1 MIDIIILGATG
12 SIGKQAISL
21 IKDSQEY
28 NLIGFTFD
36 RNYKEALKILD
47 EFPNVKAIGIND
59 SKIASIIEE
68 RYKNSLSIFKGEK
81 VNIELIN
88 CYKGTFVLNA
98 LSGIS
103 GIEPSF
109 EAIKNKSILALANKE
124 TIVVGGELFK
134 KYCKQ
139 YDATVYPVDSEHSAL
154 YKLLSKFDKDEINK
168 IVITASGGSLRNFDL
183 SKLSKATINDVLNHP
198 TWKMGAKITV
208 DCATMINK
216 AFEVIEASVLFNYPI
231 DKIEVLMHD
240 QSLIHAGLRTVD
252 DSLVLESGPNDMRIP
267 LAYAL
272 NGMKRIKVKD
282 VSKLLL
288 NENNP
293 LTFRTFD
300 EKRYPIFNFTLD
312 AFKKGGTAL
321 AIINASDEIA
331 VNAFL
336 ENKIKYTN
344 IYDVIRQ
351 TFNRCRIAPVDYLE
365 DIMYALKTA
374 KDEALKV
381 IESL

>member
-81 VNIELIN
+81 ANIELIN

-134 KYCKQ
+134 KYCK
-139 YDATVYPVDSEHSAL
+139 
-154 YKLLSKFDKDEINK
+154 K
-168 IVITASGGSLRNFDL
+168 IR
-183 SKLSKATINDVLNHP
+183 KQR
-198 TWKMGAKITV
+198 
-208 DCATMINK
+208 
-216 AFEVIEASVLFNYPI
+216 Y
-231 DKIEVLMHD
+231 
-240 QSLIHAGLRTVD
+240 
-252 DSLVLESGPNDMRIP
+252 
-267 LAYAL
+267 
-272 NGMKRIKVKD
+272 
-282 VSKLLL
+282 
-288 NENNP
+288 
-293 LTFRTFD
+293 FR
-300 EKRYPIFNFTLD
+300 
-312 AFKKGGTAL
+312 
-321 AIINASDEIA
+321 
-331 VNAFL
+331 
-336 ENKIKYTN
+336 
-344 IYDVIRQ
+344 
-351 TFNRCRIAPVDYLE
+351 
-365 DIMYALKTA
+365 
-374 KDEALKV
+374 
-381 IESL
+381 

>member
-68 RYKNSLSIFKGEK
+68 RYKNSLSIFKCEK
-81 VNIELIN
+81 ANIELIN

-139 YDATVYPVDSEHSAL
+139 YDATIYPVDSEHSAL

-198 TWKMGAKITV
+198 TWKMGSKITV

-216 AFEVIEASVLFNYPI
+216 AFEVIVASVLFNYPI

-374 KDEALKV
+374 KDEAIKV

>member
-21 IKDSQEY
+21 IKNSKKY
-28 NLIGFTFD
+28 NLIAFTFNK
-36 RNYKEALKILD
+36 NYKEAIEILG
-47 EFPNVKAIGIND
+47 EFPNVKAVGIND
-59 SKIASIIEE
+59 INASSIIESK
-68 RYKNSLSIFKGEK
+68 YGNNLSIFKGEK
-81 VNIELIN
+81 ANIDLLN
-88 CYKGTFVLNA
+88 NFKGTFVLNA
-98 LSGIS
+98 LSGVS

-109 EAIKNKSILALANKE
+109 VAIKNKSILALANKE
-124 TIVVGGELFK
+124 TIVVGGKLFK
-134 KYCKQ
+134 EYCQQ
-139 YDATVYPVDSEHSAL
+139 YDAVIYPVDSEHSAL
-154 YKLLSKFDKDEINK
+154 YKLLSKFDKEEIDK
-168 IVITASGGSLRNFDL
+168 IVITASGGALRNVDL
-183 SKLSKATINDVLNHP
+183 NKLSQATATDVLNHP

-216 AFEVIEASVLFNYPI
+216 AFEVIEATVLFDYPL
-231 DKIEVLMHD
+231 DKVEVLMHD
-240 QSLIHAGLRTVD
+240 QSLIHAGLRMVD
-252 DSLVLESGPNDMRIP
+252 ESLVLESGPNDMRIP

-272 NGMKRIKVKD
+272 NNMKRIKVEG
-282 VSKLLL
+282 VSELKL
-288 NENNP
+288 NENNQ

-300 EKRYPIFNFTLD
+300 AKRYPIFNFTLD
-312 AFKKGGTAL
+312 AYKKGGTAL

-336 ENKIKYTN
+336 NNKIRYTD

-351 TFNRCRIAPVDYLE
+351 TFNRCRIAPVDSLE

>member
-1 MIDIIILGATG
+1 M
-12 SIGKQAISL
+12 
-21 IKDSQEY
+21 
-28 NLIGFTFD
+28 
-36 RNYKEALKILD
+36 
-47 EFPNVKAIGIND
+47 
-59 SKIASIIEE
+59 
-68 RYKNSLSIFKGEK
+68 
-81 VNIELIN
+81 
-88 CYKGTFVLNA
+88 
-98 LSGIS
+98 
-103 GIEPSF
+103 
-109 EAIKNKSILALANKE
+109 ANKE

-139 YDATVYPVDSEHSAL
+139 YDATIYPVDSEHSAL

-344 IYDVIRQ
+344 IYDIIRQ
-351 TFNRCRIAPVDYLE
+351 TFNRCRIAPVDSLE

>member
-81 VNIELIN
+81 ANIELIN
-88 CYKGTFVLNA
+88 CYKGTFILNA

-139 YDATVYPVDSEHSAL
+139 YDATIYPVDSEHSTL

>member
-81 VNIELIN
+81 ANIELIN
-88 CYKGTFVLNA
+88 CYKGNFVLNA

-139 YDATVYPVDSEHSAL
+139 YDATIYPVDSEHSAL